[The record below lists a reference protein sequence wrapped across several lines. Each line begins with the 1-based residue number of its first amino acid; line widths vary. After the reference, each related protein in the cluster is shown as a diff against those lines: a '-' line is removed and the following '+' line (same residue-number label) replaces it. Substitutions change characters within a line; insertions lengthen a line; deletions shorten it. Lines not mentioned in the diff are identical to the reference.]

1 MSTKESRTAVRY
13 RNQDYTI
20 CVDDD
25 TRMAIDDVIKYQK
38 SHPEHT
44 TVTLEPRLRPLR
56 PYVVQKK
63 SRLGRIRDWFL
74 DPRNSEAVLAI
85 GLLIMVT
92 LVIFG
97 AVSVVYQKKNDFENR
112 AITPKTEN
120 SSSSDKP
127 SYEVIEFK

>member
-1 MSTKESRTAVRY
+1 MRESRAPIRY

-25 TRMAIDDVIKYQK
+25 TRSAIDDVIKYQR

-44 TVTLEPRLRPLR
+44 TVTIEPRLRPLR

-63 SRLGRIRDWFL
+63 SRFGRVRDWFL
-74 DPRNSEAVLAI
+74 DSSNSEVVLAI
-85 GLLIMVT
+85 GLFIVLP

-97 AVSVVYQKKNDFENR
+97 AVSIVHQKKNDFENR
-112 AITPKTEN
+112 TVTARTEN

>member
-1 MSTKESRTAVRY
+1 MSTKESRTTVKY

-20 CVDDD
+20 CVDYD
-25 TRMAIDDVIKYQK
+25 TRSAIDDVIRYQR
-38 SHPEHT
+38 SHPERT
-44 TVTLEPRLRPLR
+44 PVTIEPRQKSLR
-56 PYVVQKK
+56 PYVVHKK
-63 SRLGRIRDWFL
+63 NRFGRIRDWFL
-74 DPRNSEAVLAI
+74 DPRNSEAAFAI
-85 GLLIMVT
+85 GLFIVLS

-112 AITPKTEN
+112 AVTARTEN

>member
-1 MSTKESRTAVRY
+1 MRESRTTVKY
-13 RNQDYTI
+13 RDQNYTI

-25 TRMAIDDVIKYQK
+25 TRMAIDDVIKYQR
-38 SHPEHT
+38 SHPERT
-44 TVTLEPRLRPLR
+44 TVTIEPRLKSFR
-56 PYVVQKK
+56 PYVAHKK
-63 SRLGRIRDWFL
+63 SRFGRIRDWFL
-74 DPRNSEAVLAI
+74 DSHNSEVVLAI
-85 GLLIMVT
+85 GLFIVLP

-112 AITPKTEN
+112 AVTDRTEN

>member
-1 MSTKESRTAVRY
+1 MRESRAPIRY

-25 TRMAIDDVIKYQK
+25 TRSAIDDVIKYQR

-44 TVTLEPRLRPLR
+44 TVTIEPRLRPLR

-63 SRLGRIRDWFL
+63 SRFGRVRDWFL
-74 DPRNSEAVLAI
+74 DSRNSEVVLAI
-85 GLLIMVT
+85 GLFIVLP

-97 AVSVVYQKKNDFENR
+97 AVSIVHQKKNDFENR
-112 AITPKTEN
+112 TVTARTEN

-127 SYEVIEFK
+127 PYEVIEFK

>member
-1 MSTKESRTAVRY
+1 MRESRTTVKY

-25 TRMAIDDVIKYQK
+25 TRSAIDDVIKYQR
-38 SHPEHT
+38 SHPERT
-44 TVTLEPRLRPLR
+44 PVTIEPRQKSLR
-56 PYVVQKK
+56 PYVAHKK
-63 SRLGRIRDWFL
+63 SRFGRVRDWFL
-74 DPRNSEAVLAI
+74 DSHNSEVVLAI
-85 GLLIMVT
+85 GLFIVLP

-97 AVSVVYQKKNDFENR
+97 AVSIVHQKKNDLENR

-120 SSSSDKP
+120 SSSSTKP